1 MTVRLYNYFRSSAS
15 WRVRI
20 ALAWKGLPYEY
31 VSVNLVANGGEQWS
45 EAYRQVNPLRAVP
58 TLELDGRRVSESLAI
73 IDLLE
78 ELHPEPALL
87 PKEPFARA
95 AARRLA
101 EAVNAGI
108 QPLQNLR
115 VLKKLETDF
124 GADEDARKA
133 WAGHFNRAGLE
144 VIEALLQET
153 AGAYCV
159 GDAVSVADVCLAPQL
174 YSARRYGVDVAT
186 FPTITAIETRLN
198 ALPAFAGAH
207 PSKQPDCPPEL
218 R

>member
-1 MTVRLYNYFRSSAS
+1 MTMRLHNYFRSSAS

-20 ALAWKGLPYEY
+20 ALAWKGLAYEY
-31 VSVNLVANGGEQWS
+31 VPVNLIADGGEQWS
-45 EAYRQVNPLRAVP
+45 ERYRAVNPLRAVP
-58 TLELDGRRVSESLAI
+58 TLELGGRRVSESLAI
-73 IDLLE
+73 IELLE

-87 PKEPFARA
+87 PVEPFARA
-95 AARRLA
+95 AARRIA

-124 GADEDARKA
+124 GAGDEARKG
-133 WAGHFNRAGLE
+133 WAGHFNKVGLE

-153 AGAYCV
+153 SGTYCV
-159 GDAVSVADVCLAPQL
+159 GDAVSLADVCLAPQL
-174 YSARRYGVDVAT
+174 YSARRYGVDVAA
-186 FPTITAIETRLN
+186 FPLISAIEARLN

>member
-1 MTVRLYNYFRSSAS
+1 MTVRLHNYFRSSAS

-20 ALAWKGLPYEY
+20 ALAWKGIAYEY
-31 VSVNLVANGGEQWS
+31 VPVNLVAGGGEQWS
-45 EAYRQVNPLRAVP
+45 EAYRRVNPLRAVP

-73 IDLLE
+73 IELLE
-78 ELHPEPALL
+78 ELYPEPALL
-87 PKEPFARA
+87 PREPFARA

-124 GADEDARKA
+124 GAGEDARKA
-133 WAGHFNRAGLE
+133 WAGHFNQAGLMVFE
-144 VIEALLQET
+144 TLVRET

-159 GDAVSVADVCLAPQL
+159 GDTVSVADLCLAPQL
-174 YSARRYGVDVAT
+174 YSARRYGVDVAA
-186 FPTITAIETRLN
+186 FPTISAIESRLN
-198 ALPAFAGAH
+198 QLPAFAGAH
-207 PSKQPDCPPEL
+207 PSRQPDCPPEL